1 MSGNRTAVMVGIIAG
16 MMFAFLAQP
25 AAAQS
30 VLSEKQISLPLAQEA
45 AAAAIEHC
53 RKDGYKVSVTV
64 VDRDGRVK
72 VVLRDDGT
80 GPHTLDTSRRKAYTS
95 LSFRTSTAEFA
106 KRIATNPAAAGLK
119 DVDGVITLGGG
130 LPILS
135 GSEVIGAI
143 GVGGAPGGDKDEAC
157 SQAGINK
164 IADKLK

>member
-1 MSGNRTAVMVGIIAG
+1 MASATRISLISMVPQGGGRYAWYFTSDLGLRHNFSSRRETMSGNRTAVMVGIIAG

-72 VVLRDDGT
+72 VVLCD
-80 GPHTLDTSRRKAYTS
+80 
-95 LSFRTSTAEFA
+95 
-106 KRIATNPAAAGLK
+106 
-119 DVDGVITLGGG
+119 
-130 LPILS
+130 
-135 GSEVIGAI
+135 
-143 GVGGAPGGDKDEAC
+143 
-157 SQAGINK
+157 
-164 IADKLK
+164 